1 MQRHLEIESFL
12 HPQGVLLD
20 VRSPSEYKRGHIPGA
35 ISFPIFQ
42 DDERAEI
49 GTLYKQQGR
58 EVAVL
63 RGLELTSSRMTEWVR
78 QAKVLCK
85 DQNVVRLYCW
95 RGGMRS
101 ASMAW
106 LLSTAG
112 IQVRLL
118 KGGYKAW
125 RNYALSVFERPIR
138 MIVIGGYTGSGKT
151 NILHTLRASGYPVL
165 DLEAL
170 ASHKGSSFGGLGMH
184 PQPTQEHFENLLAK
198 ALLNFPS
205 GKLILTEDESR
216 MIGHI
221 TLPEAFWAQ
230 KCNSTLLFLDQPAA
244 HRIPRLMEEYAGYP
258 KHLLRAGIERISK
271 KLGGERTQ
279 LTLHALELDDFE
291 TVAAQAL
298 YYYDKAYRKG
308 LTFTKNPDKVIT
320 ISETDPEAISQHIIR
335 QWHTNSHEYFDL
347 TKG

>member
-1 MQRHLEIESFL
+1 MQRRLDIESFL
-12 HPQGVLLD
+12 QPQGVLLD

-35 ISFPIFQ
+35 ISFPLFQ

-49 GTLYKQQGR
+49 GTLYKQRGR

-63 RGLELTSSRMTEWVR
+63 RGLEITSTRMAEWVR
-78 QAKVLCK
+78 QAKALCK
-85 DQNVVRLYCW
+85 DQNTVRVYCW

-112 IQVRLL
+112 MHVRLL

-125 RNYALSVFERPIR
+125 RHFALSVFERPLR

-151 NILHTLRASGYPVL
+151 DILHTLRASGYPVL

-170 ASHKGSSFGGLGMH
+170 ASHKGSSFGGLGMN

-198 ALLNFPS
+198 ALLNFPP
-205 GKLILTEDESR
+205 GKLVLTEDESR

-221 TLPEAFWAQ
+221 TLPEGFWTQ
-230 KCNSTLLFLDQPAA
+230 KCNSTLLFLDQPAT
-244 HRIPRLMEEYAGYP
+244 HRIPRLMAEYAVYP
-258 KHLLRAGIERISK
+258 KHLLKAGIERISK

-279 LTLHALELDDFE
+279 LTLQALDMDDFE
-291 TVAAQAL
+291 TVAAQVL
-298 YYYDKAYRKG
+298 FYYDKAYRKG

-320 ISETDPEAISQHIIR
+320 ISATDLESISQHIIR
-335 QWHTNSHEYFDL
+335 HWHTHSREDFAL
-347 TKG
+347 TD